1 MFFIWLCHQTITTKG
16 IDKHT
21 YGVILNYNTIDIYD
35 LILSLMETTQKKFIH
50 SKLFKL
56 AVLVVYVYSFVQMG
70 ADESPIKIDLIQLD
84 DPFMMK
90 KIQLEV
96 SAPMTIMVKIFGKD
110 DAEPAENV
118 DSDQSSSD

>member
-1 MFFIWLCHQTITTKG
+1 
-16 IDKHT
+16 
-21 YGVILNYNTIDIYD
+21 
-35 LILSLMETTQKKFIH
+35 METTQKKFIH